1 MLESKL
7 DDDFFVPEIK
17 IGVHEFSIFDS
28 KIHLVMISGYC
39 EIVDGFFR
47 KITEGGDWE
56 TEKKEALFESFKIDR
71 QGDVSLEEFEKI
83 LERYP
88 NYFRLYPVFSDM
100 EKNQNLM
107 ALVLESKR
115 DSKIDD
121 LLNG

>member
-1 MLESKL
+1 MLQSEL
-7 DDDFFVPEIK
+7 NDDFFVPEIK
-17 IGVHEFSIFDS
+17 IGVHEFSVFDS
-28 KIHLVMISGYC
+28 KIHLILVSNYC
-39 EIVDGFFR
+39 EIVRSFFQ

-56 TEKKEALFESFKIDR
+56 IEKKAALFESIKIDR
-71 QGDVSLEEFEKI
+71 QCDVSFEEFEKI

-107 ALVLESKR
+107 ALVLERKR

>member
-1 MLESKL
+1 MFQS
-7 DDDFFVPEIK
+7 DPNDDFYVPEIK
-17 IGVHEFSIFDS
+17 IGVHEFSVFDS
-28 KIHLVMISGYC
+28 KIHLIMVSGYR

-56 TEKKEALFESFKIDR
+56 TEKKAALFESFKVDR
-71 QGDVSLEEFEKI
+71 PGDASLEEFEKI